1 MGDELS
7 CSSNVSNCCFSS
19 CDIKSY
25 HGWLFPLEL
34 MPPLQGYLLNQLVLL
49 HGLSLHAYGG
59 KQKLD
64 STSFLIEKWKCL
76 ALNNPAFRD
85 LYNTNH

>member
-1 MGDELS
+1 MFQIAAFLPVI
-7 CSSNVSNCCFSS
+7 SNHIMAGCFR
-19 CDIKSY
+19 
-25 HGWLFPLEL
+25 
-34 MPPLQGYLLNQLVLL
+34 LNFL